1 LLVYLNGTD
10 RTSLNLDIDGASSG
24 DDIVSAVGMAQPNTV
39 VVTISPGP
47 YLTNWSTHIK
57 ALVDFG
63 FPGEQEGE
71 AVCDIL
77 FGIANPAGKMPHTM
91 PHVWNEVQM
100 TTAQCVV
107 LPSSHVVLEMTTA
120 QCIVLPSSHVV
131 LEMTTPTVRCPSL
144 LSCCT

>member
-10 RTSLNLDIDGASSG
+10 RTSLNLNIDGASSG
-24 DDIVSAVGMAQPNTV
+24 DDIVSAVGTAQPNTV

-107 LPSSHVVLEMTTA
+107 LPSPLTLFLT
-120 QCIVLPSSHVV
+120 
-131 LEMTTPTVRCPSL
+131 
-144 LSCCT
+144 